1 MVEEKNYHPKFVKY
15 QEEIVKNPAYKGL
28 KITRKDNGEL
38 NWVAGKQS
46 AIGRE
51 RLDWADKKIKEFHI
65 EGDGPYAKLMFQ
77 IHPTKIKVCQICG
90 SEMSLYY
97 IYLNTTLVNKINK
110 QFNLQLDTNTSLYD
124 AYDLMVQKKGEKA
137 VKLFLI
143 NEFELDSKYIAS
155 EGELLIDAC
164 EQTCR
169 VEKKSKKLGPG
180 AMSNFPDRF
189 DGFHSYNRCCRSVE
203 DKGRHADNL
212 KTYTKDR
219 RAYEYWSDGNICS
232 ANGFMGSSYF
242 NEASADHTGP
252 ISLGFVHD
260 SAYLKKMPQGDNSSK
275 RDKLLFDDVLKVIKI
290 EEETGIRAISWF
302 SNEIWSFL
310 KKQVSEKK
318 ITGDG
323 TKLENVR
330 LMFKQSMSDY
340 MFILKTIKSSSN
352 GVDYLTTTYISPKMK
367 DFQFDYEWDAAGRI
381 VSKTPRTI
389 NDANRKEFDRMK
401 RICLDSLD
409 DYESKSNRNVK
420 HDLTLQEK
428 NELTKICNQ
437 VSSKNYQGAKQS
449 VEYLIKTIERRIIQ
463 KYQ

>member
-1 MVEEKNYHPKFVKY
+1 M
-15 QEEIVKNPAYKGL
+15 
-28 KITRKDNGEL
+28 

-51 RLDWADKKIKEFHI
+51 RLDWADKKIKELHI

-97 IYLNTTLVNKINK
+97 IYLNTSLVNKINK
-110 QFNLQLDTNTSLYD
+110 QFNLQLDSNTSLYD
-124 AYDLMVQKKGEKA
+124 AYDLMVEKKGERT

-143 NEFELDSKYIAS
+143 NEFKLDSSYIGS

-169 VEKKSKKLGPG
+169 VDKKSKKLGPG

-242 NEASADHTGP
+242 NESSADHTGP

-275 RDKLLFDDVLKVIKI
+275 RDKLLFEDVLKIIKI
-290 EEETGIRAISWF
+290 ENETGIKAVSWF
-302 SNEIWSFL
+302 SEDIWHFL
-310 KKQVSEKK
+310 KQQVSEKR
-318 ITGDG
+318 INGDG
-323 TKLENVR
+323 SKLENVR

-340 MFILKTIKSSSN
+340 MFILKTIKSSPN
-352 GVDYLTTTYISPKMK
+352 GVDYLTETYISPKMK
-367 DFQFDYEWDAAGRI
+367 DFQFDYKWDSSGRI
-381 VSKTPRTI
+381 ISKTPRVV

-401 RICLDSLD
+401 RICLKSLD

-420 HDLTLQEK
+420 HDLVSKESD
-428 NELTKICNQ
+428 ELRRICRI
-437 VSSKNYQGAKQS
+437 VSSGEYPEAKQA
-449 VEYLIKTIERRIIQ
+449 VERLVRNIEQRIIQ